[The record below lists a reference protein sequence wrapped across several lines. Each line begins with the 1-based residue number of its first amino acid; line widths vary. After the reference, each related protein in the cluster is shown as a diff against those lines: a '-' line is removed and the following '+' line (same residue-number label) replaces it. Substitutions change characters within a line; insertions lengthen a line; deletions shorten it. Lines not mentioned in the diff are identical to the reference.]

1 MKERTKTQQDLVK
14 ESFKTMYTNLMM
26 NYGQFNSDPECDL
39 FNWLDTNEIR
49 TAVVNSEGSHCKF
62 IWFQEKD
69 RNLTVFDETKRKE
82 IEKNVDD
89 WYLTIREMGCKF
101 DYQIKVNKR
110 NITISVLLTH

>member
-26 NYGQFNSDPECDL
+26 NYGQFNTDPHCNL
-39 FNWLDTNEIR
+39 WNWVDTNDIR
-49 TAVVNSEGSHCKF
+49 TVAVIGERLYHKI
-62 IWFQEKD
+62 IWFKEED

-101 DYQIKVNKR
+101 DYQIEVNKR
-110 NITISVLLTH
+110 KITISVLLTH